1 MSEIAAEIRAAGGA
15 ADTGSGAGAGTGT
28 QHAPGR
34 PPMITTAGI
43 TTLGHLAWLAWVWL
57 ACAVVVLGAI
67 GAYGV
72 FGDGSVQESLWQ
84 NFGAGWQ
91 RWVVLAAGF
100 ATTHTFAP
108 MLIGNG
114 VTRAQMSSS
123 VLVTTVVLAVLG
135 GLYVTVGYVLEGVL
149 FGANDWTHHL
159 DGGGRELGA
168 GTIGGLGVRYA
179 LVLAVSF
186 AAGWLMGI
194 GFYRFGTEGGLPLV
208 VPCALPIV
216 AVELLLLDGTG
227 GLGIGPMQD
236 WSGPPLA
243 VGVLASV
250 AVIALTGLA
259 GIRYNREL
267 ALQTC

>member
-1 MSEIAAEIRAAGGA
+1 MSEIAAEIPAAGA
-15 ADTGSGAGAGTGT
+15 AAHTGT
-28 QHAPGR
+28 ERAPGR
-34 PPMITTAGI
+34 PPMVTTAAI

-57 ACAVVVLGAI
+57 AFGVVVLGAI

-72 FGDGSVQESLWQ
+72 FGDGSVHDSLWQ
-84 NFGAGWQ
+84 NFAAGWQ

-123 VLVTTVVLAVLG
+123 VLVTMVVLAVLG
-135 GLYVTVGYVLEGVL
+135 GLYITVGYLIEGAL
-149 FGANDWTHHL
+149 FGANDWTHTL
-159 DGGGRELGA
+159 DGGGRHLGA
-168 GTIGGLGVRYA
+168 RMIAGLGVRYA

-186 AAGWLMGI
+186 AAGWLMGL
-194 GFYRFGTEGGLPLV
+194 GFYRFGTEVGLPLI

-227 GLGIGPMQD
+227 GLGLGPMQD
-236 WSGPPLA
+236 WAGPPLA
-243 VGVLASV
+243 VGALASA
-250 AVIALTGLA
+250 AVIALTGFV
-259 GIRYNREL
+259 GVRCNREL